1 MVSPVSFFDLMVHR
15 TVLLLTSLP
24 SATKPPPNSSENCA
38 KLILSPFLTKTLSHW
53 SAFVD
58 QAPFKSKACACE
70 VSRRQPQNRRAH
82 SPVDRLTLNIAR
94 LLKWNAKFPDYCFAW
109 GILAQGAVYALPR

>member
-1 MVSPVSFFDLMVHR
+1 
-15 TVLLLTSLP
+15 
-24 SATKPPPNSSENCA
+24 
-38 KLILSPFLTKTLSHW
+38 LTKTLSHW

-94 LLKWNAKFPDYCFAW
+94 LLKWNAKFPEYCFAW
-109 GILAQGAVYALPR
+109 GILAQGAVYALPRQGRNGKADQGKATRLTPEALISVS